1 MGAYTFT
8 AIIKQGVSF
17 VKIKRTDIERILIL
31 CAAALVV
38 VLALRGLGPKSS
50 QILYEDKPLDVTQTT
65 AQVQGDTQPTVVF
78 YQDGEGYLVPVTRQ
92 IAKQDGVAKAT
103 LALMVKSSENDL
115 QAARLGLRTVIPEG
129 TTFDINIANQKA
141 RVDMSKEALNCASA
155 EEEQLMVQAVASALT
170 TFTTVDE
177 VSFLFDH
184 QARSKLTHGTDVSGA
199 FTEDGLNME
208 SVSTASMLNADQIQL
223 YFPSETGRMLIPV
236 TRTVFSTA
244 DLTTAMLELAKGP
257 KDDSGLMRPIPKD
270 TGLNGV
276 TMKDGTVTV
285 NFTKE
290 FMEVA
295 QQTDGG
301 KQALR
306 AILFTCSQ
314 FPGVK
319 KVEVQ
324 VEGEK
329 FIPKQEDKTTFVNE
343 EQDVL
348 AQYPGVIEID

>member
-1 MGAYTFT
+1 M
-8 AIIKQGVSF
+8 
-17 VKIKRTDIERILIL
+17 KIKRTDIERILIL

-38 VLALRGLGPKSS
+38 VLALRGLGPKASVN
-50 QILYEDKPLDVTQTT
+50 QYEEPPLDVAQTTTTQT
-65 AQVQGDTQPTVVF
+65 QGDTQATVVF

-92 IAKQDGVAKAT
+92 ITKQDGVAKAT
-103 LALMVKSSENDL
+103 LSLMVKSSENDL

-129 TTFDINIANQKA
+129 TTFDINITDQKA

-170 TFTTVDE
+170 TFPTVKE
-177 VSFLFDH
+177 VTFLFDG
-184 QARSKLTHGTDVSGA
+184 QARSKLTHGTDVSGT
-199 FTEDGLNME
+199 FTKNGLNME
-208 SVSTASMLNADQIQL
+208 SVATAATANAGMVQL
-223 YFPSETGRMLIPV
+223 YFPSQTGRMLIPV

-244 DLTTAMLELAKGP
+244 DMTTAILELAKGP
-257 KDDSGLMRPIPKD
+257 RDDSGLTRPLPQD
-270 TGLNGV
+270 CGLKGV
-276 TMKDGTVTV
+276 TMKDGVVTV
-285 NFTKE
+285 DFTKE
-290 FMEVA
+290 FMAVSQES
-295 QQTDGG
+295 DGG

-319 KVEVQ
+319 KVEVH

-329 FIPKQEDKTTFVNE
+329 FVPKEEDKTTFVNE

-348 AQYPGVIEID
+348 AQYPGIIEID

>member
-1 MGAYTFT
+1 M
-8 AIIKQGVSF
+8 
-17 VKIKRTDIERILIL
+17 KIKRTDIERILIL

-50 QILYEDKPLDVTQTT
+50 QILYEEPPLDVTQTT

-92 IAKQDGVAKAT
+92 ISKQDGVAKAT
-103 LALMVKSSENDL
+103 LNLMVKSSENDL

-141 RVDMSKEALNCASA
+141 RVDMSKEALNCLSA

-170 TFTTVDE
+170 TFSTVDE
-177 VSFLFDH
+177 VSFLFDG
-184 QARSKLTHGTDVSGA
+184 QARSKLTYGTDVSGV
-199 FTEDGLNME
+199 FTEDGLNLE
-208 SVSTASMLNADQIQL
+208 SVSTASMTNADQIQL
-223 YFPSETGRMLIPV
+223 YFPSQTGRMLIPV

-257 KDDSGLMRPIPKD
+257 RDDSGLTRPIPPD

-276 TMKDGTVTV
+276 TMKDGVVTV

-295 QQTDGG
+295 QQSDGG

-324 VEGEK
+324 VDGEK
-329 FIPKQEDKTTFVNE
+329 FVPKQEDKTTFVNE

-348 AQYPGVIEID
+348 AQYPGIIEID